1 MGPETKHSYAGRKVR
16 SYSKSSSPFLEP
28 PVNVLF
34 HRDKDYL
41 ESLVAEAEEAVQGK
55 RVSKEDELDE
65 AEKKL

>member
-1 MGPETKHSYAGRKVR
+1 
-16 SYSKSSSPFLEP
+16 
-28 PVNVLF
+28 LF